1 MFDLYKT
8 QKVIVKFIV
17 INGCITK
24 HTNVMNSLKKLG
36 GFLVVAVLL
45 SACTSLRV
53 ASDFD
58 KDVDFK
64 NYKTYNFY
72 EKGLE
77 KLEVNGLDKKRMM
90 AAVDTEMQAKGFT
103 KTANPDLFVNL
114 VVMKRERTDVYDNGF
129 YSPWGWRGGWG
140 WGWGPYWGGGMRSF
154 DRYQEGLFIIDF
166 LDPKTKMH
174 VWHGRGDGFNL
185 DSFKNR
191 EERINEGVK
200 EILAQYPPHSK

>member
-1 MFDLYKT
+1 MLHLYKT

-58 KDVDFK
+58 KEVDFK

-77 KLEVNGLDKKRMM
+77 KLDVNGLDKKRMM

-103 KTANPDLFVNL
+103 KAAKPDLFVNL

-129 YSPWGWRGGWG
+129 YSPWVWRGG
-140 WGWGPYWGGGMRSF
+140 WGWGPYWGGGMRSV

-200 EILAQYPPHSK
+200 EILAQYPPNSK

>member
-1 MFDLYKT
+1 MLDLYKT

-174 VWHGRGDGFNL
+174 IWHGRGDGFNL
-185 DSFKNR
+185 DNFKNR

>member
-1 MFDLYKT
+1 MLHLYKT

-58 KDVDFK
+58 KEVDFK

-90 AAVDTEMQAKGFT
+90 AAVDREMQAKGFT
-103 KTANPDLFVNL
+103 RADKPDLFVNL

-129 YSPWGWRGGWG
+129 YSPWAWRGGWG
-140 WGWGPYWGGGMRSF
+140 WGPFWGVGMRSV

-200 EILAQYPPHSK
+200 EILAQYPPHSSN

>member
-1 MFDLYKT
+1 
-8 QKVIVKFIV
+8 
-17 INGCITK
+17 
-24 HTNVMNSLKKLG
+24 MNTIKKIG
-36 GFLVVAVLL
+36 GFLIVVVLL

-58 KDVDFK
+58 KEVNF
-64 NYKTYNFY
+64 NSYKTYNFY

-77 KLEVNGLDKKRMM
+77 KLEVNGLDKKRMI
-90 AAVDTEMQAKGFT
+90 AAVDAEMQAKGFT
-103 KTANPDLFVNL
+103 KVAKPDLLVNL
-114 VVMKRERTDVYDNGF
+114 VVMKRDRTDVYDNGF
-129 YSPWGWRGGWG
+129 YGGPWGWRGGWG
-140 WGWGPYWGGGMRSF
+140 MGWGPFWGGGMRSV

-191 EERINEGVK
+191 EERINIGVK
-200 EILAQYPPHSK
+200 EILAQYPPHAAK

>member
-1 MFDLYKT
+1 MYNET
-8 QKVIVKFIV
+8 
-17 INGCITK
+17 

-58 KDVDFK
+58 KEVDFK

-140 WGWGPYWGGGMRSF
+140 WGWGPYWGGGMRSI

-200 EILAQYPPHSK
+200 EILAQYPPHSSN

>member
-1 MFDLYKT
+1 
-8 QKVIVKFIV
+8 
-17 INGCITK
+17 
-24 HTNVMNSLKKLG
+24 MNSLKKLG

-140 WGWGPYWGGGMRSF
+140 WGWGPYWGVGIRSF

-200 EILAQYPPHSK
+200 EILAQYPPHSSN

>member
-1 MFDLYKT
+1 MYNET
-8 QKVIVKFIV
+8 
-17 INGCITK
+17 
-24 HTNVMNSLKKLG
+24 HTNVMNSLKKIG

-77 KLEVNGLDKKRMM
+77 KLEVNGLDKKRIM

>member
-1 MFDLYKT
+1 MSKFM
-8 QKVIVKFIV
+8 VVKY
-17 INGCITK
+17 ITT
-24 HTNVMNSLKKLG
+24 HNVMNKIKQLGSLLM
-36 GFLVVAVLL
+36 VAVLL

-58 KDVDFK
+58 KEVNFK

-77 KLEVNGLDKKRMM
+77 KLEVNGIDKKRML
-90 AAVDTEMQAKGFT
+90 AAVDVEMQAKGFT
-103 KTANPDLFVNL
+103 KVAKPDLLVNL
-114 VVMKRERTDVYDNGF
+114 VVMKRDRTDIYDNGF
-129 YSPWGWRGGWG
+129 YGGPWGWRGGWG
-140 WGWGPYWGGGMRSF
+140 MAWGPFWGGGMRSV

-191 EERINEGVK
+191 EERINTGVK
-200 EILAQYPPHSK
+200 EILAQYPPYSSH

>member
-1 MFDLYKT
+1 M
-8 QKVIVKFIV
+8 

-140 WGWGPYWGGGMRSF
+140 WGWGPYWGVGMRSF

-200 EILAQYPPHSK
+200 EILAQYPPHSSN

>member
-1 MFDLYKT
+1 MG
-8 QKVIVKFIV
+8 KFIL
-17 INGCITK
+17 INKSITK
-24 HTNVMNSLKKLG
+24 HANVMNSIKKWG
-36 GFLVVAVLL
+36 SFLVVVMLL
-45 SACTSLRV
+45 GACTSLRV

-58 KDVDFK
+58 KDANFK
-64 NYKTYNFY
+64 SYKTYNFY

-90 AAVDTEMQAKGFT
+90 AAVDAEMQAKGFT
-103 KTANPDLFVNL
+103 KAAKPDLFVNL
-114 VVMKRERTDVYDNGF
+114 IVVKRERTDVYDNGF

-140 WGWGPYWGGGMRSF
+140 WGWGPFWGGGMRTI
-154 DRYQEGLFIIDF
+154 DRYQEGLFVIDF

-200 EILAQYPPHSK
+200 EILAQYPPHSSN

>member
-140 WGWGPYWGGGMRSF
+140 WGWGPYWGDGMRSF

>member
-1 MFDLYKT
+1 MY
-8 QKVIVKFIV
+8 
-17 INGCITK
+17 NE

-103 KTANPDLFVNL
+103 KTTNPDLFVNL

-140 WGWGPYWGGGMRSF
+140 WGWGPYWGVGMRSF

-200 EILAQYPPHSK
+200 EILAQYPPYSK

>member
-1 MFDLYKT
+1 MKST
-8 QKVIVKFIV
+8 
-17 INGCITK
+17 
-24 HTNVMNSLKKLG
+24 KKLG
-36 GFLVVAVLL
+36 GFLAVVILL

-58 KDVDFK
+58 KDADFK
-64 NYKTYNFY
+64 SYKTYNFY

-90 AAVDTEMQAKGFT
+90 AAVDAEMQAKGFT
-103 KTANPDLFVNL
+103 KAANPDLFVNL
-114 VVMKRERTDVYDNGF
+114 IVAKRERTDVYDNGF

-140 WGWGPYWGGGMRSF
+140 WGWGPFWGGGMRTV
-154 DRYQEGLFIIDF
+154 DRYQEGLFVIDF

-200 EILAQYPPHSK
+200 EILAQYPPHSSN